1 MKMYKKIVAGT
12 IGNILEWYDFLIYGF
27 FSAVIAR
34 EFFPA
39 GNEYTS
45 LMISLATFGVGF
57 FTRPLGGVL
66 IGMYADKY
74 GRKRALQLIIWIM
87 FIAVFIFVVTP
98 SYHQI
103 GLAASGLLI
112 IARLMQGFATG
123 GEYASST
130 AYLVEGADEHK
141 QTYFGSW
148 QLFGQC
154 FAVILASFIS
164 SLIFKLPS
172 ASVDSW
178 GWRIAF
184 AVGLI
189 ICPVGI
195 WIRNNLSES
204 EEFTAE
210 VQSSVTKKHREAFD
224 MGRIIKGF
232 GLIISGTVSFYVLL
246 INMPAFASKQLGM
259 PVETVLHV
267 QLGVVIVMAIL
278 IPLLGKLGDRVGR
291 KRLFIVSTFAYFVL
305 VMPLFKWLV
314 VAPQT
319 DHLLVMQLLLGLCL
333 AGQFATMPTMLTLL
347 FPVRNRAT
355 SLSISYNLATMTFG
369 GFSPLI
375 VTWLSHQW
383 GVIAPG
389 YYMFIVAA
397 LSLVAGIMFPR
408 DNKATRIIPCGQPEH
423 H

>member
-1 MKMYKKIVAGT
+1 
-12 IGNILEWYDFLIYGF
+12 
-27 FSAVIAR
+27 
-34 EFFPA
+34 
-39 GNEYTS
+39 
-45 LMISLATFGVGF
+45 MISLATFGVGF
-57 FTRPLGGVL
+57 FTRPLGGIL
-66 IGMYADKY
+66 IGIYADKY

-87 FIAVFIFVVTP
+87 FAAVLIFVITP

-103 GLAASGLLI
+103 GLTASGLLI

-130 AYLVEGADEHK
+130 AYLVEGAAEHK

-164 SLIFKLPS
+164 GLIFKLPEV
-172 ASVDSW
+172 SVESW

-204 EEFTAE
+204 EEFSAVNHAPSAAKSRNTIDI
-210 VQSSVTKKHREAFD
+210 V
-224 MGRIIKGF
+224 RIIKGF

-259 PVETVLHV
+259 SVETVLHI
-267 QLGVVIVMAIL
+267 QLGVVILMAVL
-278 IPLLGKLGDRVGR
+278 IPLLGMFGDKFGR
-291 KRLFIVSTFAYFVL
+291 KRLFVLSTFAYFVL
-305 VMPLFKWLV
+305 VMPLFKWLISSPY
-314 VAPQT
+314 AS
-319 DHLLVMQLLLGLCL
+319 HLLVMQLILGICL

-347 FPVRNRAT
+347 FPVKNRAT

-375 VTWLSHQW
+375 VTWMSHHW

-389 YYMFIVAA
+389 YYMFAVAA
-397 LSLVAGIMFPR
+397 MSLIAGILFPR
-408 DNKATRIIPCGQPEH
+408 DKKKIPLVACGQPEH
-423 H
+423 P